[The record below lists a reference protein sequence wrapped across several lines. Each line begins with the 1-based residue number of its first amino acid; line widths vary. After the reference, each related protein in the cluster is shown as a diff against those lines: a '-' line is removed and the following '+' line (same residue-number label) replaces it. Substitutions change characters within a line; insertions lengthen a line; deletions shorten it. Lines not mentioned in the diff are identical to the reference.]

1 MRQSQTAVGAALC
14 RLVEQ
19 SQPPGA
25 RMFDDPVV
33 GRLVDPVVAMMASSG
48 AMRDGLVE
56 SIGRGVV
63 GGIIMRTRYIDDV
76 VAEGARGGIA
86 QLVILGAG
94 LDTRAFR
101 LACLAETTVFEVD
114 LPETQDA
121 KRRKLKGVRSAARD
135 VRFVPLDVT
144 TDSLAA
150 ALAGAGWD
158 SGRPSVFV
166 AEGVTQ
172 YLPESAVRAMF
183 QLIGRAAAGSVLVFT
198 YVPLAVLAQASG
210 GTWAR
215 GVLEGVETHE
225 PWIFGIDPAALA
237 GFLAGFGLDL
247 VDEVGADDYR
257 ARYLTPRGRDLAV
270 GDLERAALAVVVHAS
285 S

>member
-19 SQPPGA
+19 SQPPA
-25 RMFDDPVV
+25 TRMFDDPVV